1 MPRYLVENNSKA
13 VDLCK
18 SDEKSVGRE
27 TILKPAYMFSRLSI
41 LMLLQFIVFGSWFAT
56 MGLVL
61 FTYNLGSII
70 GMAYTLCAVAA
81 IISPLVFGAVGDRFI
96 SSEKILGVLHLFGAI
111 VQFIIPALI
120 VSGNSNTILIFI
132 FIYMIFFQPTQGLVN
147 SLSFQHLGSKTDLYP
162 YLRLF
167 ATGGWAVGGFI
178 VGILGYSS
186 TVGIFYV
193 AGISS
198 IVLGFYSFTL
208 PRTYPKVSNG
218 KFNVLDALGFRSL
231 QLFKHKN
238 FAILMVCALL
248 TSISLGVYNTYASPF
263 IGALGIPG
271 VASVMALGQISEVA
285 FIVLVPFVI
294 KRIGMKRAL
303 LIGMAMWGIRFIMF
317 ILAAKGHHWTAIV
330 GVGLHGICNDFFLI
344 VSAMYIDRLAPPE
357 LKVQA
362 QSWLII
368 AISGFGAAFG
378 SLISGYVYSITVES
392 AQVYSWI
399 TLWSIPISITVLTS
413 IIWLFG
419 FNEKTE

>member
-1 MPRYLVENNSKA
+1 MPSYIVEDNSKA
-13 VDLCK
+13 LGPVK
-18 SDEKSVGRE
+18 SNEKIVCDESNA
-27 TILKPAYMFSRLSI
+27 KPAYIFSRLSI
-41 LMLLQFIVFGSWFAT
+41 LMLMQFIVFGSWFAT

-70 GMAYTLCAVAA
+70 GMAYTLCAIAA
-81 IISPLVFGAVGDRFI
+81 IISPLIFGAVGDRLI
-96 SSEKILGVLHLFGAI
+96 SSEKILGALHMLGGI
-111 VQFIIPALI
+111 VQFIIPKLV
-120 VSGNSNTILIFI
+120 VSGNTSLILIFI

-147 SLSFQHLGSKTDLYP
+147 SLSFQHLGSKSDLYP

-193 AGISS
+193 AGLSS
-198 IVLGFYSFTL
+198 IVLGSYSFTL
-208 PRTYPKVSNG
+208 PSTHPRAKKQ
-218 KFNVLDALGFRSL
+218 KFNLLNALGFSSL

-248 TSISLGVYNTYASPF
+248 TSISLGVYNTYASTF
-263 IGALGIPG
+263 IGALGIPN

-294 KRIGMKRAL
+294 KRIGMKWAL

-344 VSAMYIDRLAPPE
+344 ISAMYIDRLAPPE

-378 SLISGYVYSITVES
+378 SLISGYVYSLSVDP
-392 AQVYSWI
+392 AQIYSWI
-399 TLWSIPISITVLTS
+399 MLWSIPISIAVLTS
-413 IIWLFG
+413 VVWLMG
-419 FNEKTE
+419 FNEE

>member
-1 MPRYLVENNSKA
+1 MPSYLVEDNSKA
-13 VDLCK
+13 LGPIK
-18 SDEKSVGRE
+18 NNEKTVGKE
-27 TILKPAYMFSRLSI
+27 ANAKPAYIFSRLSI
-41 LMLLQFIVFGSWFAT
+41 LMLMQFIVFGSWFAT

-61 FTYNLGSII
+61 FTYKLGSII
-70 GMAYTLCAVAA
+70 GMAYTLCAIAA
-81 IISPLVFGAVGDRFI
+81 IISPLVFGAVGDRLI
-96 SSEKILGVLHLFGAI
+96 SSEKILGVLHILGGI
-111 VQFIIPALI
+111 VQFIIPELV
-120 VSGNSNTILIFI
+120 VSGDSNLILIFI

-147 SLSFQHLGSKTDLYP
+147 SLSFQHLGSKSDLYP

-193 AGISS
+193 AGLSS
-198 IVLGFYSFTL
+198 IVLGSYSFTL
-208 PRTYPKVSNG
+208 PSTYPRAK
-218 KFNVLDALGFRSL
+218 KQTFNILNALGFSSL

-238 FAILMVCALL
+238 FAILMICALL
-248 TSISLGVYNTYASPF
+248 TSISLGVYNTYASTF
-263 IGALGIPG
+263 IGALGIPN

-294 KRIGMKRAL
+294 KRIGMKWAL

-344 VSAMYIDRLAPPE
+344 ISAMYIDRLAPPE

-378 SLISGYVYSITVES
+378 SLISGYVYSLTVDP
-392 AQVYSWI
+392 AQIYSWI
-399 TLWSIPISITVLTS
+399 MLWSIPISIAVLTS
-413 IIWLFG
+413 VVWLMG
-419 FNEKTE
+419 FNEE

>member
-1 MPRYLVENNSKA
+1 
-13 VDLCK
+13 
-18 SDEKSVGRE
+18 
-27 TILKPAYMFSRLSI
+27 
-41 LMLLQFIVFGSWFAT
+41 
-56 MGLVL
+56 
-61 FTYNLGSII
+61 
-70 GMAYTLCAVAA
+70 MAYTLCAIAA
-81 IISPLVFGAVGDRFI
+81 IISPLIFGAVGDRLI
-96 SSEKILGVLHLFGAI
+96 SSEKILGALHMLGGI
-111 VQFIIPALI
+111 VQFIIPKLV
-120 VSGNSNTILIFI
+120 VSGNTSLILIFI

-147 SLSFQHLGSKTDLYP
+147 SLSFQHLGSKSDLYP

-193 AGISS
+193 AGLSS
-198 IVLGFYSFTL
+198 IVLGSYSFTL
-208 PRTYPKVSNG
+208 PSTYPRQKKQ
-218 KFNVLDALGFRSL
+218 KFNLLNALGFSSL

-248 TSISLGVYNTYASPF
+248 TSISLGVYNTYASTF
-263 IGALGIPG
+263 IGALGIPN

-294 KRIGMKRAL
+294 KRIGMKWAL

-344 VSAMYIDRLAPPE
+344 ISAMYIDRLAPPE

-378 SLISGYVYSITVES
+378 SLISGYVYSLSVDP
-392 AQVYSWI
+392 AQIYSWI
-399 TLWSIPISITVLTS
+399 MLWSIPISIAVLTS
-413 IIWLFG
+413 VVWLMG
-419 FNEKTE
+419 FNEE

>member
-1 MPRYLVENNSKA
+1 MPSYIVEDNSKA
-13 VDLCK
+13 LGPVK
-18 SDEKSVGRE
+18 SNEKIVGDESNA
-27 TILKPAYMFSRLSI
+27 KPAYIFSRLSI
-41 LMLLQFIVFGSWFAT
+41 LMLMQFIVFGSWFAT

-61 FTYNLGSII
+61 FTYELGSII
-70 GMAYTLCAVAA
+70 GMAYTLCAIAA
-81 IISPLVFGAVGDRFI
+81 IISPLIFGAVGDRLI
-96 SSEKILGVLHLFGAI
+96 SSEKILGALHMLGGI
-111 VQFIIPALI
+111 VQFIIPKLV
-120 VSGNSNTILIFI
+120 VSGNTSLILIFI

-147 SLSFQHLGSKTDLYP
+147 SLSFQHLGSKSDLYP

-193 AGISS
+193 AGLSS
-198 IVLGFYSFTL
+198 IVLGSYSFTL
-208 PRTYPKVSNG
+208 PSTYPRQKKQ
-218 KFNVLDALGFRSL
+218 KFNLLNALGFSSL

-248 TSISLGVYNTYASPF
+248 TSISLGVYNTYASTF
-263 IGALGIPG
+263 IGALGIPN

-294 KRIGMKRAL
+294 KRIGMKWAL

-344 VSAMYIDRLAPPE
+344 ISAMYIDRLAPPE

-378 SLISGYVYSITVES
+378 SLISGYVYSLSVDP
-392 AQVYSWI
+392 AQIYSWI
-399 TLWSIPISITVLTS
+399 MLWSIPISIAVLTS
-413 IIWLFG
+413 VVWLMG
-419 FNEKTE
+419 FNEE